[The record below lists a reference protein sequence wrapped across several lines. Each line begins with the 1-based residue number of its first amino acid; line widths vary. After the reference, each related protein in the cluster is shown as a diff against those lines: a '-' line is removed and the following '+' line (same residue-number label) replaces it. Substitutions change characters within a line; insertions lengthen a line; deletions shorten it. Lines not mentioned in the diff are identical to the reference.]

1 MLNFNDERMRKIII
15 EKEAEKTIQEQEI
28 KENMDEIEYW
38 YRIESQVIEENEKL
52 LKEYKE
58 EFRKQ
63 MKQKNMDLRNMYTSK
78 RVREIQQK
86 YKLSHIFNGC

>member
-1 MLNFNDERMRKIII
+1 MLNFNDNERMRKIII

-28 KENMDEIEYW
+28 KEKMDEIEYW

-58 EFRKQ
+58 EFRKKTKE
-63 MKQKNMDLRNMYTSK
+63 KQINLRNLYGSK
-78 RVREIQQK
+78 RIAEIK
-86 YKLSHIFNGC
+86 RSII